1 MCAALF
7 FIFKLCVHLIPAHAG
22 SLKLFSSMKS
32 ACVCVCV
39 RACVFVP
46 APRLL
51 KTIHVK

>member
-1 MCAALF
+1 MRAAVFLS
-7 FIFKLCVHLIPAHAG
+7 FKLGVRLIPVHAG

-39 RACVFVP
+39 P